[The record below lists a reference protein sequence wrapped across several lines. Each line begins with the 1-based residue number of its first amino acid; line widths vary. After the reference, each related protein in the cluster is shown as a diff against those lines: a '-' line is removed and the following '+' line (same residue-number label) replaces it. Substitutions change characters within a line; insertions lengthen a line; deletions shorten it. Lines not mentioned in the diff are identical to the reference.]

1 MQAEA
6 AITMMRAHL
15 QMADWAVLSVYVL
28 FLLIVG
34 FWKRKQTDEEY
45 LIANRSLGLPAFVA
59 TLVATWYGGILGA
72 GEFVYTDGIAAWV
85 AQGLPYYVFALIFA
99 IFLAA
104 RIRGSAVSVYTIP
117 DKFEQAYDRKTAL
130 LGALFAFIYASPSTY
145 VLMLGTMLQILFGW
159 SLLPSMVI
167 GLIFSVIYVFR
178 GGFLSDVRVNALQFL
193 LMFAGFSA
201 AATLCV
207 NRFGGWAFL
216 SAAGRLPAAHLHL
229 LGTHNRAWAIVW
241 FFIALTT
248 LTDPGFHQR
257 CYAAKTPRVAAVGIG
272 LAVLC
277 WMLFDFLTTTTGL
290 YARALIPNLSDGKL
304 AFPALAEK
312 IFPPGW
318 KGLFYL
324 GIIAP
329 IMASAISYTFI
340 AAMTVGRDFIWRL
353 RNETDNT
360 HVPAYT
366 RIGLAAASVLSIL
379 IALALPSVVE
389 QWFVFGNIFVPGM
402 LMPVLGAYSPYPAFR
417 ARPNFAFASMFAGAG
432 VAIVSLIQGW
442 THGGLANPK
451 YFFDIPPM
459 YPGLICSGLVY
470 SFGLIS
476 KQNLDNSHVE

>member
-1 MQAEA
+1 MMQ
-6 AITMMRAHL
+6 AHL
-15 QMADWAVLSVYVL
+15 QNADWTVLSLYVI

-72 GEFVYTDGIAAWV
+72 GEFVYTDGIAAWM

-99 IFLAA
+99 VFLAA

-159 SLLPSMVI
+159 GLLPSMVI

-193 LMFAGFSA
+193 LMFAGFA
-201 AATLCV
+201 AAAILCV
-207 NRFGGWAFL
+207 HKFGGWTFL
-216 SAAGRLPAAHLHL
+216 NSAGRLPSTHLHL
-229 LGTHNRAWAIVW
+229 MGTHDKAWAIVW

-257 CYAAKTPRVAAVGIG
+257 CYAAKTPRIAAMGIG

-290 YARALIPNLSDGKL
+290 YARALIPDLADPKL
-304 AFPALAEK
+304 AFPALVEK

-360 HVPAYT
+360 NVPAYT
-366 RIGLAAASVLSIL
+366 RAGLAAASILSIL

-389 QWFVFGNIFVPGM
+389 QWYIFGNIFVPGM
-402 LMPVLGAYSPYPAFR
+402 LMPVLGAYSPKPAFR
-417 ARPNFAFASMFAGAG
+417 AKPNFAFASMIFGAGAA
-432 VAIVSLIQGW
+432 VISLIVGW
-442 THGGLANPK
+442 THGGLDSPR
-451 YFFDIPPM
+451 YLFDIPPM
-459 YPGLICSGLVY
+459 YPGLICSGIVY
-470 SFGLIS
+470 TLGLIS
-476 KQNLDNSHVE
+476 KQNESNL